1 MSSRSL
7 AWLVGISIPLLSGSF
22 GWGQSPRAD
31 LPPGQP
37 DNYVPGGPSP
47 KTGPNANPPGR
58 QVAPSSDPRRK
69 KLISDLFRKIGQLK
83 PTDAAKRS
91 LDDFFLIG
99 TAELNIETR
108 HADVRFETR
117 QGQQAVAEYVGDYVL
132 APTDNTLRK
141 WHVFSRHHA
150 EEIAQQ
156 ALADIRRQFD
166 LSMAYQDQLRQ
177 IYQARTMRR
186 C

>member
-22 GWGQSPRAD
+22 GWGQFPRAGS
-31 LPPGQP
+31 PPKQA
-37 DNYVPGGPSP
+37 DDYTPGGPSR
-47 KTGPNANPPGR
+47 KTGPTPDQPGR
-58 QVAPSSDPRRK
+58 QVVPSSDPKRK
-69 KLISDLFRKIGQLK
+69 KLVSDLFRKIGQLK
-83 PTDAAKRS
+83 PTDAPKRS

-99 TAELNIETR
+99 TAELNVATG

-117 QGQQAVAEYVGDYVL
+117 QNQQPVAEYVADYIL
-132 APTDNTLRK
+132 TPQDSTLRK
-141 WHVFSRHHA
+141 WHVFSRHHD

-156 ALADIRRQFD
+156 ALAEIRRQFD
-166 LSMAYQDQLRQ
+166 MSMAYQDQLRQ
-177 IYQARTMRR
+177 IYQATSMRR